1 MKLQKIA
8 EVRSAL
14 IELNQALLI
23 EVTFDNAR
31 EQVAERMGRLYK
43 ALEELESEMDL
54 TAEEIFGEQIETIQI
69 QEKGA

>member
-23 EVTFDNAR
+23 EVTVNNAR
-31 EQVAERMGRLYK
+31 EQVASRMGRLYK
-43 ALEELESEMDL
+43 ALEELEAEMDL
-54 TAEEIFGEQIETIQI
+54 TAEEIFGEQIETIQT

>member
-54 TAEEIFGEQIETIQI
+54 TAEEIFGEQIETIQT

>member
-8 EVRSAL
+8 EVRGAL

-23 EVTFDNAR
+23 EVTVNNAR
-31 EQVAERMGRLYK
+31 EQVASRMGRLYK
-43 ALEELESEMDL
+43 ALEELEAEMDL
-54 TAEEIFGEQIETIQI
+54 TAEEIFGEQIETIQT